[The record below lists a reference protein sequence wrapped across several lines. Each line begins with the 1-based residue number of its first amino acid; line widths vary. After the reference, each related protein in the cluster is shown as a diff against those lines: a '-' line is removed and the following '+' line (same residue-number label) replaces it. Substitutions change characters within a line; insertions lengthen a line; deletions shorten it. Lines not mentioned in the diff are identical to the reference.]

1 MDTQKPKYN
10 KYLFLPVALL
20 AIIIDQIT
28 KLLARANLTEME
40 PVKFIPGFLNLT
52 HTENTGAAFSLFSG
66 QVQILAIVSI
76 IASIIIIYY
85 YLKNISNYTLTT
97 IIAWGLLLGG
107 TGGNL
112 IDRLFLGSVT
122 DFFEFAFIDFP
133 VFNFA
138 DIFIDTGA
146 FLIILFSFLNVKN
159 EKNSARSN

>member
-1 MDTQKPKYN
+1 
-10 KYLFLPVALL
+10 
-20 AIIIDQIT
+20 
-28 KLLARANLTEME
+28 ME
-40 PVKFIPGFLNLT
+40 AVKFIPGFLNLT